1 MEKLLLVMALL
12 GSAHLAF
19 RGLGKAGK
27 LVFAL
32 AMPKPVPP
40 GTVRASDV
48 RPMAI
53 RKDGEEDWSRYD
65 IPTFIRRGIPMP
77 KLEPISAKS
86 TKTRKRRSKA
96 KAEAS
101 AAPATSNTAAFEVVA

>member
-40 GTVRASDV
+40 GTVPRVGCGA
-48 RPMAI
+48 
-53 RKDGEEDWSRYD
+53 DGYPQGW
-65 IPTFIRRGIPMP
+65 RGR
-77 KLEPISAKS
+77 L
-86 TKTRKRRSKA
+86 
-96 KAEAS
+96 
-101 AAPATSNTAAFEVVA
+101 VAV

>member
-40 GTVRASDV
+40 ALS
-48 RPMAI
+48 A
-53 RKDGEEDWSRYD
+53 
-65 IPTFIRRGIPMP
+65 RRM
-77 KLEPISAKS
+77 
-86 TKTRKRRSKA
+86 
-96 KAEAS
+96 
-101 AAPATSNTAAFEVVA
+101 

>member
-27 LVFAL
+27 LVFAF

-53 RKDGEEDWSRYD
+53 RKDGEEDWSKYD
-65 IPTFIRRGIPMP
+65 IPAFIRRGIPMP
-77 KLEPISAKS
+77 KLEPVPVKS

-96 KAEAS
+96 KAEVS